1 MFVQVI
7 IALTGGELLYFEL
20 DAMGQLAETDK
31 REMGADVAA
40 LDVGPVPP
48 GRQRSRFLAV
58 GSFDSTIRV
67 ISLDPADTMKVRI
80 LGVWGYQGFDGLRD
94 MAELTKRHSLSALV
108 HSALRCIGGDRSM

>member
-1 MFVQVI
+1 MQVI

-20 DAMGQLAETDK
+20 DAMGQLAETEK

-58 GSFDSTIRV
+58 GSYDSTIRV
-67 ISLDPADTMKVRI
+67 ISLDPADTMKVAAF
-80 LGVWGYQGFDGLRD
+80 VCKTVVQHWECADQP
-94 MAELTKRHSLSALV
+94 E
-108 HSALRCIGGDRSM
+108 

>member
-1 MFVQVI
+1 MPGNFPCRGPGSLSTPHPPPQVI

-31 REMGADVAA
+31 KEMGADVAA

-58 GSFDSTIRV
+58 GSYDSTIRV
-67 ISLDPADTMKVRI
+67 LSLDPADTMKV
-80 LGVWGYQGFDGLRD
+80 LHCTK
-94 MAELTKRHSLSALV
+94 AET
-108 HSALRCIGGDRSM
+108 